1 MTDDKLSSKLTQN
14 LLEILNDE
22 EYYDVTIEKND
33 GILEH
38 VKLPNISPE
47 IFQIILSYI
56 YRGKISLEE
65 CDTSDIIKILS
76 AACILSLQEL
86 VVYLQSF
93 LIENKTKWM
102 EENFGLIYQTS
113 FENNSY
119 LELQKYCTDLIS
131 KEPTKIFK
139 SLNFSSIPEKLLIS
153 IIQNDYLQMNEVQI
167 WERVIKWGLAKNP
180 ELPSDFTNYSKN
192 DIKILK
198 NTLQQCIPFIRFYN
212 LSSKEFTDN
221 VLPYRKLLPK
231 ELYEDL
237 LKTFLNLLD
246 TNSKPNDKSR
256 PRLNNDEL
264 SHLPETID
272 NENTK
277 KQPQLYSE
285 STSSSRY
292 LEQPDE
298 QPDKETAWGSWGPK
312 NSQQSDE
319 ESAWDSWKPKNSQQ
333 PDEETAW
340 GSWGP
345 KNSQQ
350 PDGGSN
356 RKINEAS
363 TCGSREPKNFQ
374 RPDGG
379 SNRHRPR
386 NSQRPD
392 GGSNRHRPRNSQ
404 QFDGGSNRRGGYGRN
419 GPRYSQQPDDEWW

>member
-76 AACILSLQEL
+76 AA
-86 VVYLQSF
+86 Y
-93 LIENKTKWM
+93 
-102 EENFGLIYQTS
+102 
-113 FENNSY
+113 
-119 LELQKYCTDLIS
+119 
-131 KEPTKIFK
+131 
-139 SLNFSSIPEKLLIS
+139 
-153 IIQNDYLQMNEVQI
+153 
-167 WERVIKWGLAKNP
+167 
-180 ELPSDFTNYSKN
+180 
-192 DIKILK
+192 
-198 NTLQQCIPFIRFYN
+198 
-212 LSSKEFTDN
+212 
-221 VLPYRKLLPK
+221 
-231 ELYEDL
+231 L

-277 KQPQLYSE
+277 KRPQLYSE

>member
-1 MTDDKLSSKLTQN
+1 
-14 LLEILNDE
+14 
-22 EYYDVTIEKND
+22 
-33 GILEH
+33 
-38 VKLPNISPE
+38 
-47 IFQIILSYI
+47 
-56 YRGKISLEE
+56 
-65 CDTSDIIKILS
+65 
-76 AACILSLQEL
+76 
-86 VVYLQSF
+86 
-93 LIENKTKWM
+93 
-102 EENFGLIYQTS
+102 
-113 FENNSY
+113 
-119 LELQKYCTDLIS
+119 
-131 KEPTKIFK
+131 
-139 SLNFSSIPEKLLIS
+139 
-153 IIQNDYLQMNEVQI
+153 MNEVQI

-277 KQPQLYSE
+277 KRPQSYLE
-285 STSSSRY
+285 STSSSD
-292 LEQPDE
+292 EQPDE
-298 QPDKETAWGSWGPK
+298 ETAWSSWGPK

-319 ESAWDSWKPKNSQQ
+319 ESAW
-333 PDEETAW
+333 
-340 GSWGP
+340 GSWEP

-363 TCGSREPKNFQ
+363 TCGSRGPKNSQ